1 MEDDV
6 LAIVEYSELLV
17 ILTQRSDAEIAI
29 DGIHRLMY
37 ETKATARISKDN
49 GKHCAKSQ
57 YRNLGACAAHLRA
70 PVGTS
75 QRPLAEP
82 PMSRPFSFAPL
93 PSFAN

>member
-37 ETKATARISKDN
+37 ETKGHAANIKKQWEALREIAIS
-49 GKHCAKSQ
+49 
-57 YRNLGACAAHLRA
+57 
-70 PVGTS
+70 
-75 QRPLAEP
+75 
-82 PMSRPFSFAPL
+82 
-93 PSFAN
+93 